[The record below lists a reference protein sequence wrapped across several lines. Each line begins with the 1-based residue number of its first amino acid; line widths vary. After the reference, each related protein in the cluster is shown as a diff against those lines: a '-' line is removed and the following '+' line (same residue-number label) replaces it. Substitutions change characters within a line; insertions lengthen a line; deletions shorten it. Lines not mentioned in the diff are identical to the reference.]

1 MDSRHQR
8 VFPGQHGCCAGPDS
22 RTEHAGM
29 TPDDVACLLALA
41 YPVEPLTVENAF
53 ITMRE
58 VDHLIE
64 IAVSLQA
71 AAASAEQRGRKRSRT
86 ESVPLQTQAA
96 RKPRVELLALQMAA
110 SHSYITEKPRTA
122 LPMAASHSYITEK
135 PRTGAV
141 PHIIKKNGAA
151 S

>member
-1 MDSRHQR
+1 
-8 VFPGQHGCCAGPDS
+8 
-22 RTEHAGM
+22 M

-96 RKPRVELLALQMAA
+96 RKPRVELLALPMAA

-135 PRTGAV
+135 PRTGAL
-141 PHIIKKNGAA
+141 
-151 S
+151 

>member
-1 MDSRHQR
+1 
-8 VFPGQHGCCAGPDS
+8 
-22 RTEHAGM
+22 M

-71 AAASAEQRGRKRSRT
+71 AAASAEQRGRKQSRT

-96 RKPRVELLALQMAA
+96 RKPRVELLAL
-110 SHSYITEKPRTA
+110 
-122 LPMAASHSYITEK
+122 PMAA
-135 PRTGAV
+135 
-141 PHIIKKNGAA
+141 
-151 S
+151 